1 MHAHDLS
8 PWRHEHVFG
17 QDQVKAGE
25 RRTLIVVLITV
36 IAMVIEIAAG
46 IAFGS
51 MALLA
56 DGLHMASHAA
66 ALGIAFLAYRIARLF
81 AGSALFSFG
90 TGKVN
95 ALAGF
100 SGALFLGL
108 FAIGVTLESLTRFVA
123 PVEIAYSQAIIVA
136 VLGLLVNLLC
146 AGILW
151 GGGPDHHHHASDN
164 AQGHADGGADHR
176 GEDHNLRAA
185 FLHVL
190 ADAVTSFLAIFALVG
205 GWLLGTGWLDPM
217 MGIVGAA
224 LIAKW
229 SIDLTRESGKVLLDW
244 QAPGEIQQ
252 RMRDAL
258 ETDGDRVADLHVWS
272 VGPGIRAAIVSVV
285 SHHHRAVD
293 DYKARLPNDL
303 GIVHLTVEPHLCPG
317 ARAA

>member
-1 MHAHDLS
+1 MN
-8 PWRHEHVFG
+8 
-17 QDQVKAGE
+17 AGE

-36 IAMVIEIAAG
+36 IAMVIEIAGG

-66 ALGIAFLAYRIARLF
+66 ALGIASLAYRIARRF
-81 AGSALFSFG
+81 ADSTRFSFG

-100 SGALFLGL
+100 SGALLLGL
-108 FAIGVTLESLTRFVA
+108 FAIGVAWESLTRFVE
-123 PVEIAYSQAIIVA
+123 PVEIAYWQAIAVA

-151 GGGPDHHHHASDN
+151 GGGHDHHHDHHHHHHHHATDD
-164 AQGHADGGADHR
+164 AHGHADSGFGHH

-190 ADAVTSFLAIFALVG
+190 ADGVTSFLAIFALIG
-205 GWLLGTGWLDPM
+205 GWFLGAGWLDPM

-229 SIDLTRESGKVLLDW
+229 SIDLARESGKVLLDW
-244 QAPGEIQQ
+244 QVPGEIQA

-272 VGPGIRAAIVSVV
+272 VGPGVRAAIVSVV
-285 SHHHRAVD
+285 SHHHRAVN
-293 DYKARLPNDL
+293 DYKARLPDDL